1 MGYILL
7 IIGIFLTEL
16 QIKNYIEKNKT
27 EDIDEPALKNRILI
41 RKFHNKGALLNIGNK
56 KRKMVAAISL
66 AFSFGM
72 IVVFILSLTTRGN
85 HMFKLGMALL
95 LGGAF
100 SNTYDRLKRK
110 YVVDYFSFQ
119 THFPRIT
126 AIVFNI
132 SDFCIAVGAAI
143 AAIVVILNPDI

>member
-66 AFSFGM
+66 EIGRASCRER
-72 IVVFILSLTTRGN
+72 V
-85 HMFKLGMALL
+85 
-95 LGGAF
+95 
-100 SNTYDRLKRK
+100 
-110 YVVDYFSFQ
+110 
-119 THFPRIT
+119 
-126 AIVFNI
+126 
-132 SDFCIAVGAAI
+132 
-143 AAIVVILNPDI
+143 